1 MLWNMIKKRPDTWFP
16 PLLGLRPKVWAKL
29 PEINPPLLD
38 SEVKPLIDVILYYF
52 TVTKSLLSTLSS
64 QRGTSLINIK
74 YVG

>member
-1 MLWNMIKKRPDTWFP
+1 MFWNIKKEPDIPFP
-16 PLLGLRPKVWAKL
+16 PLLALIMKVWAKL

-52 TVTKSLLSTLSS
+52 TITKSLLSTLTSL
-64 QRGTSLINIK
+64 RGPSLINIQ

>member
-1 MLWNMIKKRPDTWFP
+1 MIKKRPDTWFP
-16 PLLGLRPKVWAKL
+16 PLLGLRPNSKVWAKL